1 MVLPAR
7 FQLCRRAW
15 AAGCASAAS
24 NLKTMLTHLENRFRL
39 AAYAPFGELLMH
51 GQRALVFGVAAI
63 AGGCAL
69 APAAAHITAVAADPA
84 AAETQPPAQAATATP
99 APASAV
105 PATVQPPIILGWEQA
120 AQVVPAHIGDLL
132 LLRLEPEPQ
141 EWRLGFNRAI
151 LAAAGTVQP
160 SAASPGGLLF
170 RCIAAGS
177 TEFIATS
184 LDPGPTC
191 SADNK
196 CPPPAPPRQFQTTVE
211 VMP

>member
-1 MVLPAR
+1 
-7 FQLCRRAW
+7 
-15 AAGCASAAS
+15 
-24 NLKTMLTHLENRFRL
+24 MLTHLENIFRL
-39 AAYAPFGELLMH
+39 AAYAPFGELVMH

-69 APAAAHITAVAADPA
+69 APAAAHITAVAAAPA
-84 AAETQPPAQAATATP
+84 AAATQPPAQAATATP

-105 PATVQPPIILGWEQA
+105 PATVQPPIMLGWEQA

-141 EWRLGFNRAI
+141 EWRLEFDRAI

-160 SAASPGGLLF
+160 SAASPGGFLF

-177 TEFIATS
+177 TEFIATA
-184 LDPGPTC
+184 LDPAPAC